1 MGSAIA
7 RFPQK
12 SKGRDHQRFTGIRDV
27 CSKKE
32 FFALLQKA
40 AEIIEKEIGK
50 KGDSEGI

>member
-1 MGSAIA
+1 VGSAIA

-12 SKGRDHQRFTGIRDV
+12 SKGRDHQRFTGIRDM
-27 CSKKE
+27 CSRRE
-32 FFALLQKA
+32 FLALMQKA